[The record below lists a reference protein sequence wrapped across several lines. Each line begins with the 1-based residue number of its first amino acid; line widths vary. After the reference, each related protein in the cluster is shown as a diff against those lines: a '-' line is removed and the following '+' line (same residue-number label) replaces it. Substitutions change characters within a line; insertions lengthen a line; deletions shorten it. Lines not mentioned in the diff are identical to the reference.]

1 MMGRSHSLSGAGI
14 FLVGAAVYQQAT
26 QTQLDPA
33 VLAMGTIVFAGAA
46 LAPDM
51 DSYTATVTKSFS
63 FIGRILYHVANVIGL
78 FFYNISRTKYDEPIT
93 NGHRTFFHTGISA
106 ILMGS
111 LVALATAAQGQTPI
125 MGKDYSWGEI
135 FALIIVAFCL
145 QVSLAGIFQK
155 QLKDAKKGFGPFIL
169 AAVSITGTVIL
180 SRFMPDPDAAGT
192 YSWLGIAFGVGWL
205 VHILGDLIT
214 KMGVPLFWPLK
225 IKGHR
230 WYDVSLPSFMRI
242 SAGGTFENVFLVPLF
257 YVMIF
262 GGLIWNILI
271 ILHVIK

>member
-14 FLVGAAVYQQAT
+14 FLVGSAVYQQST
-26 QTQLDPA
+26 QTPIDPA
-33 VLAMGTIVFAGAA
+33 VLVMGTIVFAGAA

-63 FIGRILYHVANVIGL
+63 FVGRILYYLANMIGL
-78 FFYNISRTKYDEPIT
+78 FFYNITKTKYDEPKT

-106 ILMGS
+106 ILMGG
-111 LVALATAAQGQTPI
+111 LVGLATAAGGSTLI
-125 MGKDYSWGEI
+125 FGKEFSWGEI
-135 FALIIVAFCL
+135 FALIIMAFCL
-145 QVSLAGIFQK
+145 HVALAGIFQT
-155 QLKDAKKGFGPFIL
+155 QLKKAKTGIGPFIL
-169 AAVSITGTVIL
+169 AAASLTVTVIL
-180 SRFMPDPDAAGT
+180 SRFLPDPDNAGT
-192 YSWLGIAFGVGWL
+192 YAWLGLAFGGGWL

-242 SAGGTFENVFLVPLF
+242 EAGGTFEKVFLVPLF

-262 GGLIWNILI
+262 GGAMWNALIMLG
-271 ILHVIK
+271 VIK